1 MLEVENRV
9 LEETEMFFAMASRAT
24 NGHEVGGKFHD
35 DDQEEFVGQLSIHAR
50 EGGVEHL
57 GPKGVG

>member
-1 MLEVENRV
+1 VLEVENRV

-35 DDQEEFVGQLSIHAR
+35 DDQEEFVG
-50 EGGVEHL
+50 
-57 GPKGVG
+57 